1 MCVLWLDRSART
13 LYFPLEVSIYDTVDD
28 LRRKIEA
35 ERGIPFADQKI
46 TCRLRGWPCHEDMKM
61 GGSSWRVP
69 GDPLARGS
77 IADYEID
84 WEEQLRVETEVTVP
98 PLPTCTR
105 CRACADG
112 ACDLESGP
120 GARHEIPEW
129 ATRAPR
135 PKVDRNRPCPCGSG
149 KKFKK
154 CCGK

>member
-1 MCVLWLDRSART
+1 MDFW
-13 LYFPLEVSIYDTVDD
+13 
-28 LRRKIEA
+28 
-35 ERGIPFADQKI
+35 DQKLLY
-46 TCRLRGWPCHEDMKM
+46 RPAFMPSYAEMKM
-61 GGSSWRVP
+61 MGSCWRVP
-69 GDPLARGS
+69 GDPLTRGS
-77 IADYEID
+77 IADYDID
-84 WEEQLRVETEVTVP
+84 WSEGIRLETEVTVP

-135 PKVDRNRPCPCGSG
+135 AKVDRNAPCPCGSG